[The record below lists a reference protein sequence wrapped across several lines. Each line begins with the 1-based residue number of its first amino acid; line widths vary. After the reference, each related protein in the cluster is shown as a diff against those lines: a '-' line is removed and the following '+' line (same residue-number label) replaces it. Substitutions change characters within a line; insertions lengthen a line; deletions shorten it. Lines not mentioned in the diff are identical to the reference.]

1 MKVCPLNGLSLYKLY
16 RKQRSINGVICN
28 RLHLKRLSRVFNII
42 LRFLRSL
49 KFLGHVCNVTPDSWS
64 SMVPLFSV
72 GNPPPLFMSPYSNF
86 KLQMTCCCPVISSQP
101 SHIPSYPYSSFWR
114 AHILTI
120 LDVFLFYI
128 VALFEIPNFD
138 MVDKMTIESSF
149 RRKAYCISHESNMNE
164 LLYRLKLYGLKSSF
178 MIIQDCCFVL

>member
-1 MKVCPLNGLSLYKLY
+1 
-16 RKQRSINGVICN
+16 
-28 RLHLKRLSRVFNII
+28 
-42 LRFLRSL
+42 
-49 KFLGHVCNVTPDSWS
+49 
-64 SMVPLFSV
+64 
-72 GNPPPLFMSPYSNF
+72 
-86 KLQMTCCCPVISSQP
+86 MTCCCPVISSQP

-128 VALFEIPNFD
+128 VALYEIPNFD

-164 LLYRLKLYGLKSSF
+164 LLYRCLKLHVFSNQISWSFRTVALYCKGLNWYCGDSFEWVSGVNEACLTPKTRSIRTSSSSEDLLRYSNTHLSWW
-178 MIIQDCCFVL
+178 IQWRRTNCSVFSARSRA